1 MWRHIHS
8 ARIADNYRAH
18 NGNAKGL
25 FYYYGF
31 AFSCL
36 NRYCS
41 ISKCFFGH
49 WLKNI
54 DEDEVDVDE
63 LELFDHDP
71 RFWQQP
77 WHFMNYF
84 SEQSNGNFS
93 RSVLFLLYS
102 LGWKL
107 QLLIKMTVG
116 FWNESL
122 IENMQIKSRSVKL
135 NLNKID
141 GEIRHED
148 MLYSVGLWHSLIC
161 QN

>member
-1 MWRHIHS
+1 
-8 ARIADNYRAH
+8 
-18 NGNAKGL
+18 
-25 FYYYGF
+25 
-31 AFSCL
+31 
-36 NRYCS
+36 
-41 ISKCFFGH
+41 
-49 WLKNI
+49 
-54 DEDEVDVDE
+54 
-63 LELFDHDP
+63 
-71 RFWQQP
+71 
-77 WHFMNYF
+77 MNYF

-148 MLYSVGLWHSLIC
+148 MLYSVGLWHSLIWQIIPYC
-161 QN
+161 VFVSKLGESLNESPLFVFDKIGEYTVEIAKRREEEAVMKRNRKKSESNQESVCP